1 MWTFTLSGNC
11 WLKAIQLDSGRFE
24 MHVTKD
30 QCFKFQHAGAAHKE
44 VLHYA
49 SRFRLE
55 PLQFIGEN
63 EYCGETTREA
73 LNKPVE
79 NMILH
84 NPKVQLFTL
93 VSFGSS
99 TNEELYDDHCFQVM
113 VAT

>member
-1 MWTFTLSGNC
+1 
-11 WLKAIQLDSGRFE
+11 

-30 QCFKFQHAGAAHKE
+30 QCLKFQHAGAAHEE

-55 PLQFIGEN
+55 PLQFIGE
-63 EYCGETTREA
+63 TTREA

-84 NPKVQLFTL
+84 DPKVQLFTL